1 MLKYLTEPQ
10 QRELLKAP
18 RTLLDPLARR
28 DYHWMSALILTGMR
42 VHEFSRLTVE
52 RVKMGLASGW
62 LVSDKQH
69 CKGKR
74 RANEYCVTAQLRMH
88 LLALIRISDELSA
101 GLQQPADGQP
111 LVWGRA
117 VDGVANPLSVRSYEA
132 RFKHWVKV
140 AGLDERLSPHALRH
154 TRGMNVITRCRGNNP
169 LKVAQIAL
177 NHASLRSTGV
187 YLHVSR
193 EEVAAQL
200 QLVDGGGRMRKADAV
215 RLAAGAGA

>member
-1 MLKYLTEPQ
+1 MLMYLNEPQ
-10 QRELLKAP
+10 QRELLKAA
-18 RTLLDPLARR
+18 RTVMDPLAQR

-52 RVKMGLASGW
+52 RVKLGLAAGW

-74 RANEYCVTAQLRMH
+74 KANEYCVTAMLRVH
-88 LLALIRISDELSA
+88 LLALIRISDAEAS
-101 GLQQPADGQP
+101 GLLACEGGQP
-111 LVWGRA
+111 LVWGR
-117 VDGVANPLSVRSYEA
+117 VLDGEAGPLSVRSYEA
-132 RFKHWVKV
+132 RFKLWVRS

-154 TRGMNVITRCRGNNP
+154 TRGMNVMTRSRGSNAV
-169 LKVAQIAL
+169 KVAQIAL

-193 EEVAAQL
+193 EEMAAQL
-200 QLVDGGGRMRKADAV
+200 QLVDGAGRMRKADAV
-215 RLAAGAGA
+215 RLAGAQT

>member
-1 MLKYLTEPQ
+1 MLKYLNEPQ
-10 QRELLKAP
+10 QRELLKAA
-18 RTLLDPLARR
+18 RTLLEPLAQR

-52 RVKMGLASGW
+52 RVKLGLASGW

-74 RANEYCVTAQLRMH
+74 KANEYCVTAQLRVH
-88 LLALIRISDELSA
+88 LLALIRSSDSQA
-101 GLQQPADGQP
+101 VDLQRLDAGQP

-117 VDGVANPLSVRSYEA
+117 LSGEAGALSVRSYEA
-132 RFKHWVKV
+132 RFKLWVRA

-154 TRGMNVITRCRGNNP
+154 TRGMNIITRCRGSNP
-169 LKVAQIAL
+169 LKVVQIAL

-187 YLHVSR
+187 YLHISR
-193 EEVAAQL
+193 EEIAAEL
-200 QLVDGGGRMRKADAV
+200 QLVDGGGRLRKADAV
-215 RLAAGAGA
+215 RLAVGGAA